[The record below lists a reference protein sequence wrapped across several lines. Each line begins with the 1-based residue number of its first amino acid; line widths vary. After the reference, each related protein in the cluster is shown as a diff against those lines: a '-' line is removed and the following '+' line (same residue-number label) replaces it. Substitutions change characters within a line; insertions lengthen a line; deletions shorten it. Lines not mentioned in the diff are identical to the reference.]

1 MHVKDI
7 KATVSRIKAVSV
19 SVGGFIGRH
28 KRASIAVGVALLL
41 AGPLVTGDGELV
53 FLNAVGLGFG
63 ALLLRRF
70 VRPNGRPRTGRT
82 RQGQRQQAAR
92 AQQAQRTARATQHEG
107 GHDDDASNDDWW
119 DWDKATAQSGRAGR
133 PADRGDVQG

>member
-1 MHVKDI
+1 MHVKNI

-19 SVGGFIGRH
+19 GVVGFIGRH
-28 KRASIAVGVALLL
+28 KRLSIAVVVALLL

-70 VRPNGRPRTGRT
+70 VRPNGRQRTGRT
-82 RQGQRQQAAR
+82 RQGQRQTGDEGAPGAADGTSNNTKR
-92 AQQAQRTARATQHEG
+92 RRTR
-107 GHDDDASNDDWW
+107 
-119 DWDKATAQSGRAGR
+119 
-133 PADRGDVQG
+133 